1 MENAWRR
8 VPAILAATLLLAAA
22 CAPSVGSAPA
32 ASASATQGPVAGSQ
46 PCASGGLATSSI
58 EAPTP
63 TTAPPAS
70 ASASRTA
77 APATTAA
84 VPPPSPTATPRPA
97 PSADRVGFPEG
108 YQTAFKFLY
117 VYDRADAKSIT
128 YVCGNDA
135 AASTRQ
141 GQPFNYGSVIVF
153 ESWRPKEDA
162 TGNTIKDAN
171 GHLIR
176 TTLNAIFVMKKDH
189 DFGEAYQQF
198 RTGEWEYVAYRP
210 DKSYQTPPSGS
221 ATCSSCHQ
229 ASNKD
234 RDWTFRAWE
243 LPFTTRYAI
252 APIPPAG
259 EVSLNRM
266 AFFPAALTVNAGAT
280 VKWTNSAVDRI
291 DHSVFSPDG
300 LFNSGTL
307 KPGDAFSFTFS
318 KPGVY
323 QYICSFHPDQMRA
336 RVEVK

>member
-1 MENAWRR
+1 MLRHASAT
-8 VPAILAATLLLAAA
+8 VFASILAVSA
-22 CAPSVGSAPA
+22 CAPAGGPGSASP
-32 ASASATQGPVAGSQ
+32 SPTQGAVAGSQ
-46 PCASGGLATSSI
+46 PCAAGGLAISSI
-58 EAPTP
+58 EPPAP
-63 TTAPPAS
+63 TTAPV
-70 ASASRTA
+70 
-77 APATTAA
+77 ATTAPA
-84 VPPPSPTATPRPA
+84 ATSAPVPTTVSTPSPTATPRAA
-97 PSADRVGFPEG
+97 PSTDRIGFPEG

-135 AASTRQ
+135 AAATRQ
-141 GQPFNYGSVIVF
+141 GQPFNYGSVMVF

-162 TGNTIKDAN
+162 QGNTIKDAN

-176 TTLNAIFVMKKDH
+176 STLNAIFVMKKDH
-189 DFGEAYQQF
+189 DFGEAYKEF
-198 RTGEWEYVAYRP
+198 RTGEWEYVAYRA

-266 AFFPAALTVNAGAT
+266 AFFPNALTVKTGAT
-280 VKWTNSAVDRI
+280 VKWTNSAVDKL
-291 DHSVFSPDG
+291 DHTVNANDGSFS
-300 LFNSGTL
+300 SGKL
-307 KPGDAFSFTFS
+307 APGATFTFTFT

-323 QYICSFHPDQMRA
+323 QYFCSMHPDQMRA

>member
-1 MENAWRR
+1 MWRR
-8 VPAILAATLLLAAA
+8 AWASLAASLLFVASCTPASPAAN
-22 CAPSVGSAPA
+22 APA
-32 ASASATQGPVAGSQ
+32 PASATATAGPAAGTA
-46 PCASGGLATSSI
+46 PCASGGLAISTLESP
-58 EAPTP
+58 AP
-63 TTAPPAS
+63 TTAPA
-70 ASASRTA
+70 
-77 APATTAA
+77 ATTAPA
-84 VPPPSPTATPRPA
+84 VTTAPAATTAPAPTATPRPA
-97 PSADRVGFPEG
+97 PSVDRIGFPDG

-141 GQPFNYGSVIVF
+141 GQAFPYGSVIVF
-153 ESWRPKEDA
+153 ESWRPKEDTA
-162 TGNTIKDAN
+162 GNTIKDPS

-176 TTLNAIFVMKKDH
+176 TTLNAIFVMKKEQG
-189 DFGEAYQQF
+189 FGEKYQAF

-234 RDWTFRAWE
+234 RDWTFRAWD

-252 APIPPAG
+252 APVPGPG

-266 AFFPAALTVNAGAT
+266 AFFPNALTVTVGTT
-280 VKWTNSAVDRI
+280 VKWTNSAVDKI
-291 DHSVFSPDG
+291 DHTVAAADG
-300 LFNSGTL
+300 SFNSGTL
-307 KPGDAFSFTFS
+307 KPGDTFSFTLT
-318 KPGVY
+318 KPGTY
-323 QYICSFHPDQMRA
+323 QYVCSFHPDQMRA

>member
-1 MENAWRR
+1 M
-8 VPAILAATLLLAAA
+8 LLLITG
-22 CAPSVGSAPA
+22 CAPA
-32 ASASATQGPVAGSQ
+32 ASPGGAGRSASPTLGAVAGSQ
-46 PCASGGLATSSI
+46 PCAAGGLSLSTI
-58 EAPTP
+58 EPPAP
-63 TTAPPAS
+63 TTAPVATAPA
-70 ASASRTA
+70 
-77 APATTAA
+77 ATTAPA
-84 VPPPSPTATPRPA
+84 VSTASPTATPRPA
-97 PSADRVGFPEG
+97 PSADRIGFPDG

-117 VYDRADAKSIT
+117 VYDRADAKSVT

-141 GQPFNYGSVIVF
+141 GQPFNYGSVMVF

-162 TGNTIKDAN
+162 SGNTIKDAN

-176 TTLNAIFVMKKDH
+176 ATLNAIFVMKKDH

-243 LPFTTRYAI
+243 LSFTTRYAI

-307 KPGDAFSFTFS
+307 KPGEAFSFTFS

>member
-1 MENAWRR
+1 MWRR
-8 VPAILAATLLLAAA
+8 ASASLAAA
-22 CAPSVGSAPA
+22 LLFVASCTPSSPSANAPA
-32 ASASATQGPVAGSQ
+32 ASASATATAGPPAGSA
-46 PCASGGLATSSI
+46 PCAAGGLAVSTI
-58 EAPTP
+58 EAPAP
-63 TTAPPAS
+63 TTAPA
-70 ASASRTA
+70 
-77 APATTAA
+77 ATTASA
-84 VPPPSPTATPRPA
+84 ATSAPAPTTPPAPTATPRPA
-97 PSADRVGFPEG
+97 PSVDRIGFPDG
-108 YQTAFKFLY
+108 YQNGFKFLY

-141 GQPFNYGSVIVF
+141 GQAFPFGSVIVF

-162 TGNTIKDAN
+162 AGNTIKDAS

-176 TTLNAIFVMKKDH
+176 TMLNAIFVMKKEQG
-189 DFGEAYQQF
+189 FGEAYQQF

-210 DKSYQTPPSGS
+210 DKTYQTPPSGS

-252 APIPPAG
+252 APVPPAG
-259 EVSLNRM
+259 EISLNRM
-266 AFFPAALTVNAGAT
+266 AFFPNALTVTAGTT
-280 VKWTNSAVDRI
+280 VKWTNSAVDKI
-291 DHSVFSPDG
+291 DHAVFSPDG
-300 LFNSGTL
+300 LFNSATL
-307 KPGDAFSFTFS
+307 KPGDTFTFTFT
-318 KPGVY
+318 KPGTY

>member
-1 MENAWRR
+1 
-8 VPAILAATLLLAAA
+8 
-22 CAPSVGSAPA
+22 SVGSAPA
-32 ASASATQGPVAGSQ
+32 ASASATQSLVAGSQ
-46 PCASGGLATSSI
+46 PCASGGLAISSI

-84 VPPPSPTATPRPA
+84 VPPSPTATPRPA
-97 PSADRVGFPEG
+97 PSADRIGFPEG

-141 GQPFNYGSVIVF
+141 AQPFNYGSVMVF

-162 TGNTIKDAN
+162 AGNTIKDAN

-210 DKSYQTPPSGS
+210 DKSYQTPPPGS

-252 APIPPAG
+252 APMPPAG

-266 AFFPAALTVNAGAT
+266 AFFHAALLVTEPDRVGAIDEVAEAGVVRRERA
-280 VKWTNSAVDRI
+280 
-291 DHSVFSPDG
+291 
-300 LFNSGTL
+300 
-307 KPGDAFSFTFS
+307 DAAS
-318 KPGVY
+318 
-323 QYICSFHPDQMRA
+323 
-336 RVEVK
+336 VEVQVVRATGRGRRKATGHRDDVGHVRTNEDLGVRRGRRIVDGRAQRRLL